1 MKCEICGL
9 NLIPLKMGGFAHY
22 ESGKLIMDC
31 KNVGIGDNLN
41 VEPRELLGVRSRL

>member
-1 MKCEICGL
+1 MKCEMKCEICGL

-31 KNVGIGDNLN
+31 QNDRAPK
-41 VEPRELLGVRSRL
+41 